1 MKKFGLDIAIAPKA
15 ERPFPAREI
24 LWGSQEGGQNSFP
37 VSTAAWERKYSNDPV
52 PLQKFGKAVADAQ
65 ERVWI
70 VDEYLLM
77 PHEGKGS
84 PTTRVDKILTWLPL
98 WLAASDIRLL
108 TKRHQEVGDDD
119 LKKFQQRARAISNH
133 VVRREKECCIEIRT
147 HLTQACCNYI
157 HDRFAIVD
165 DELWHFG
172 GTAGGFHA
180 AVSASSRGWRASD
193 HGAIDFFEEI
203 WNAGERK

>member
-1 MKKFGLDIAIAPKA
+1 MKKLALDIVIAPKA

-24 LWGSQEGGQNSFP
+24 LWGSQEGGQNRFP
-37 VSTAAWERKYSNDPV
+37 SSTAAWERKYSSEPL
-52 PLQKFGKAVADAQ
+52 PLQKFSRAVADAQ
-65 ERVWI
+65 DRVWI
-70 VDEYLLM
+70 VDKYLLM
-77 PHEGKGS
+77 PEEGKGR
-84 PTTRVDKILTWLPL
+84 PADRVDKILTWLPL

-108 TKRHQEVGDDD
+108 TKRHQEVGEDD
-119 LKKFQQRARAISNH
+119 LKKFQRRAREISNH
-133 VVRREKECCIEIRT
+133 EARREKECRIEVRM
-147 HLTQACCNYI
+147 HLRQDCDFI

-180 AVSASSRGWRASD
+180 DVSAASRGWRAAD

>member
-1 MKKFGLDIAIAPKA
+1 MKRFALDIAIAPKA
-15 ERPFPAREI
+15 ERPFPDTEI
-24 LWGSQEGGQNSFP
+24 IWGSQEGGQNRFP
-37 VSTAAWERKYSNDPV
+37 TSKAAWVRKYSSEPV

-70 VDEYLLM
+70 VDQYLLM
-77 PHEGKGS
+77 PEQGNGS
-84 PTTRVDKILTWLPL
+84 PADRVDKILTWLPP

-108 TKRHQEVGDDD
+108 TKRHQEVDEND
-119 LKKFQQRARAISNH
+119 LKKFQRRAREISNH
-133 VVRREKECCIEIRT
+133 EARRGKECRIEVRM
-147 HLTQACCNYI
+147 HLRRDGVI

-180 AVSASSRGWRASD
+180 AVSAASRGWRAAD
-193 HGAIDFFEEI
+193 HGAFDFFDEI
-203 WNAGERK
+203 WNAGVRK